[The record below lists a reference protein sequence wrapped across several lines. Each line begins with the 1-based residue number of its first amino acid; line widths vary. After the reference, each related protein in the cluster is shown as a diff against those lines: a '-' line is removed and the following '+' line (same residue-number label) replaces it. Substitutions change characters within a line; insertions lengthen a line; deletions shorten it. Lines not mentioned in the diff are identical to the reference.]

1 MINRTVKIM
10 ECSRVFALPMTILSW
25 LVIFVFSYMDSG
37 NALYGLI
44 SLAGLSFA
52 HLGANVL
59 DDYFD
64 YRALI
69 KQVGFNKSEYLKNS
83 QKTKCRYLVAGVI
96 KPAELLALG
105 GLYLFLALIVGVFL
119 YLKCGAGV
127 VYLALVGGIIALL
140 YPFLSRIR
148 LSEVLVA
155 LAYGPALFG
164 GVFYV
169 MTGTYEPEVFLLSL
183 PTMFMTVILLYAH
196 TVMDYNYDRNEGKKT
211 LANTFSTMEKSLIVL
226 KILYIAAYFSL
237 VLLCVFDILDW
248 QVFLVFLTLPMG
260 RDLYNSLKE
269 FASNPESVPAK
280 KWYHFP
286 MEYRDRFEK
295 SGEACFMVRIYQA
308 RNLMIYFSLLFVISM
323 FLSLGF

>member
-1 MINRTVKIM
+1 MISKTVKIM

-25 LVIFVFSYMDSG
+25 LVIFVFSYLDSG
-37 NALYGLI
+37 NILYGLI
-44 SLAGLSFA
+44 SLAGLCLA

-96 KPAELLALG
+96 KPEELFLLG
-105 GLYLFLALIVGVFL
+105 ITYLFLAFAIGVFL
-119 YLKCGAGV
+119 YTKCGIGV
-127 VYLALVGGIIALL
+127 VYFALIGGIIAVL

-148 LSEVLVA
+148 MSEILVA
-155 LAYGPALFG
+155 AAYGPALFG

-169 MTGTYEPEVFLLSL
+169 MTGTYETEVFLLSL

-196 TVMDYNYDRNEGKKT
+196 TVMDYNYDKHEGKKT
-211 LANTFSTMEKSLIVL
+211 LANTFPTMEKSLVVL
-226 KILYIAAYFSL
+226 KILYAAAYLSL
-237 VLLCVFDILDW
+237 ILLCIFDILDW
-248 QVFLVFLTLPMG
+248 QVAIVFLTLPMAM
-260 RDLYNSLKE
+260 DLYQSLKD
-269 FASNPESVPAK
+269 FSSDPESVPAK

-286 MEYRDRFEK
+286 MEHRKELEENGD
-295 SGEACFMVRIYQA
+295 ACFMVRIYQA
-308 RNLMIYFSLLFVISM
+308 RNLMIYFSLLFVISIV
-323 FLSLGF
+323 LSIGL